1 MKTIARPLFLALA
14 AGVGL
19 LLGATGAK
27 ADVLGI
33 GDPAPKLDVKEFVKG
48 EPVKALEPGELYVV
62 EFWATWCGPC
72 RVTIPH
78 LTELQ
83 KKHPEVTFIG
93 VSVWEEHQTDVKP
106 FVDEMGDKMDYRVAL
121 DNIPDGA
128 DGNEGAMANT
138 WMKAAEQNGIP
149 TAFIIGKE
157 GKIAW
162 IGHPASMDEPLE
174 KIVAGKWDIDEAVAE
189 HKRELEERA
198 KLQQVQGKLMA
209 ALQTDDPEQ
218 ILAAIDQ
225 VIEEVPAVERRL
237 VGLRFATLVQAGKE
251 DQAVELGEELIGGE
265 LGENASALNAVAWSI
280 VDPDSKHKAGPKLLK
295 FAVKAAEQADQLEE
309 GKNPFV
315 ADTLAKVYFDS
326 GDAAKALQTQKR
338 AIENAKGTDIEDEPS
353 LKERFDQYQKAVDED
368 KSKSK

>member
-1 MKTIARPLFLALA
+1 MRTIARPLFLALA

-19 LLGATGAK
+19 LGVNEARAEG
-27 ADVLGI
+27 LGI

-48 EPVKALEPGELYVV
+48 EPVKGFDAGKLYVV

-93 VSVWEEHQTDVKP
+93 VSVWEENQKDVKP

-121 DNIPDGA
+121 DNLADGA
-128 DGNEGAMANT
+128 DGNEGPMAVN
-138 WMKAAEQNGIP
+138 WMKAADQNGIP
-149 TAFIIGKE
+149 TAFIVNKE

-162 IGHPASMDEPLE
+162 IGHPSSMDEPLE
-174 KIVAGKWDIDEAVAE
+174 KIVAGQWDLKEAVAE

-198 KLQQVQGKLMA
+198 KFQKIQGKLLA
-209 ALQTDDPEQ
+209 ALRTDDPEQ
-218 ILAAIDQ
+218 ILAAIDE
-225 VIEEVPAVERRL
+225 VIKEVPSMERNL
-237 VGLRFATLVQAGKE
+237 IGLRFATLVQAGEE
-251 DQAVELGEELIGGE
+251 DKAVELGEELLNGD
-265 LGENASALNAVAWSI
+265 LGKNANALNAFAWSI
-280 VDPDSKHKAGPKLLK
+280 VDPDAKHKAGPKLLK
-295 FAVKAAEQADQLEE
+295 FATKAAERADELEE

-326 GDAAKALQTQKR
+326 GDAAKAVETQKR
-338 AIENAKGTDIEDEPS
+338 AIENAKGTDLEDEPS
-353 LKERFDQYQKAVDED
+353 LKERLEQYQKAVDEG
-368 KSKSK
+368 K